1 MTALFA
7 HLDTIKHDD
16 DENIEIHFR
25 VTAFADASINTDT
38 VDVTVGLLFTGHEED
53 GVKQYDPDIQIGNGD
68 FASIDQMATALAVV
82 NMKFKELGLN
92 TRFGKLTGE

>member
-25 VTAFADASINTDT
+25 VTAFADAGIDTDT
-38 VDVTVGLLFTGHEED
+38 IDVTVGLLFTGHEED

-68 FASIDQMATALAVV
+68 FASIDQMVTAHAVV